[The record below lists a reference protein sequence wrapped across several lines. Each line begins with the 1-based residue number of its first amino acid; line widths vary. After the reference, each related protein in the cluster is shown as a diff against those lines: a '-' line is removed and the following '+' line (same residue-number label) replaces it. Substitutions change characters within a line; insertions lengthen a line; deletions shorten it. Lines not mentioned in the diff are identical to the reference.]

1 MISSNWSVTDNKLY
15 RKFVFPDFSSAFAF
29 ISRVALIAEKLD
41 HHPTWSNT
49 WNTVEIW
56 LSTHDS
62 GNVITEK
69 DELLSVEIDKLFS

>member
-1 MISSNWSVTDNKLY
+1 MSSSNWILTDNKLY
-15 RKFVFPDFSSAFAF
+15 KKFTFADFSSAFAF
-29 ISRVALIAEKLD
+29 ITRVALTAEKLN

-56 LSTHDS
+56 LSTHDA

-69 DELLSVEIDKLFS
+69 DQVLSVEIDKLFN

>member
-1 MISSNWSVTDNKLY
+1 MSSSNWILTNNTFY
-15 RKFVFPDFSSAFAF
+15 RKFTFADFSSAFAF
-29 ISRVALIAEKLD
+29 ITRVALTAEKLN

-56 LSTHDS
+56 LSTHDA

-69 DELLSVEIDKLFS
+69 DQALSVEIDKLFN

>member
-1 MISSNWSVTDNKLY
+1 LY
-15 RKFVFPDFSSAFAF
+15 RKFTFADFSSAFAF
-29 ISRVALIAEKLD
+29 ITRVALTAEKLN

-56 LSTHDS
+56 LSTHDA

-69 DELLSVEIDKLFS
+69 DQALSVEIDKLFN

>member
-1 MISSNWSVTDNKLY
+1 MSPSNWILTNNTLY
-15 RKFVFPDFSSAFAF
+15 RKFTFADFSSAFAF
-29 ISRVALIAEKLD
+29 ITRVALTAEKLN

-56 LSTHDS
+56 LSTHDA

-69 DELLSVEIDKLFS
+69 DQALSVEIDKLFN

>member
-1 MISSNWSVTDNKLY
+1 MISSNWIIIDNKLY
-15 RKFVFPDFSSAFAF
+15 RKFTFSDFSAAFAF
-29 ISRVALIAEKLD
+29 ITRVALIAEKLD

-62 GNVITEK
+62 GNVITDK
-69 DELLSVEIDKLFS
+69 DELLSVEIDKLLN